1 MLKRWKKVGFIGLSS
16 VSSFI
21 NASFIATLVD
31 PTSFDY
37 LNRGY
42 RETPSLNNNF
52 VAPSNKGMS
61 SSDFSKKNV
70 SEDKK

>member
-1 MLKRWKKVGFIGLSS
+1 M
-16 VSSFI
+16 
-21 NASFIATLVD
+21 FIATLVD

-52 VAPSNKGMS
+52 VAPSNKGMT
-61 SSDFSKKNV
+61 SSDFSQKNV